1 MYFTVFLADE
11 QSFNG
16 PAGSG
21 WKACFRRDIT
31 PFKRSTAV
39 LPLLKTHNIFRP
51 AEWLPSRFKTLYIE
65 NTMDSHLKRPVPI
78 VWQFVV
84 LAASLGV
91 LSTLTFSLFVPFPP
105 EIQRILNVVDFLI
118 CLIFLADFGILLYLH
133 KNRKKYMLTWGW
145 LDLVSSIPMI
155 DPLRWGRLARLI
167 RLVRLFRGVRGSTGL
182 LRQLFLKKQ
191 EATLVGIVLLLGC
204 VIAFSSVGILI
215 AEQDSGG
222 SINTAEKAI
231 WFTVSTFT
239 TVGYGDLT
247 PITTFGRAVAA
258 LTMLAGISIFGAFTA
273 LMATFLVSAPQH
285 QENAAILEELASQR
299 KLLIALEERLRD
311 REQESATSDRQKM

>member
-1 MYFTVFLADE
+1 M
-11 QSFNG
+11 
-16 PAGSG
+16 
-21 WKACFRRDIT
+21 
-31 PFKRSTAV
+31 
-39 LPLLKTHNIFRP
+39 
-51 AEWLPSRFKTLYIE
+51 
-65 NTMDSHLKRPVPI
+65 PI
-78 VWQFVV
+78 AWQFVV
-84 LAASLGV
+84 LFASLGV

-105 EIQRILNVVDFLI
+105 EVQKVLNLADFLI

-167 RLVRLFRGVRGSTGL
+167 RLIRLFRGVRGSTGL
-182 LRQLFLKKQ
+182 LRQLFLCKQ
-191 EATLVGIVLLLGC
+191 EATLVGIVLILGC

-222 SINTAEKAI
+222 NINTAEKAL
-231 WFTVSTFT
+231 WFTISTFS

-247 PITTFGRAVAA
+247 PVTTFGRAVAA

-273 LMATFLVSAPQH
+273 LMAGFLVTTPQH
-285 QENAAILEELASQR
+285 LQNVAILEELAAQR
-299 KLLIALEERLRD
+299 KLLVALEEQLRA
-311 REQESATSDRQKM
+311 RGQEKESAPTETRKT

>member
-1 MYFTVFLADE
+1 MRA
-11 QSFNG
+11 
-16 PAGSG
+16 A
-21 WKACFRRDIT
+21 
-31 PFKRSTAV
+31 
-39 LPLLKTHNIFRP
+39 
-51 AEWLPSRFKTLYIE
+51 
-65 NTMDSHLKRPVPI
+65 MDSHLRRPVPI
-78 VWQFVV
+78 AWQFVV
-84 LAASLGV
+84 LFASLGV

-105 EIQRILNVVDFLI
+105 EVQKILNLADFLI

-167 RLVRLFRGVRGSTGL
+167 RLIRLFRGVRGSTGL
-182 LRQLFLKKQ
+182 LRQLFLCKQ
-191 EATLVGIVLLLGC
+191 EATLVGIVLILGC

-222 SINTAEKAI
+222 NINTAEKAL
-231 WFTVSTFT
+231 WFTISTFS

-247 PITTFGRAVAA
+247 PVTTFGRAVAA

-273 LMATFLVSAPQH
+273 LMAGFLVTTPQH
-285 QENAAILEELASQR
+285 LQNVAILEELAAQR
-299 KLLIALEERLRD
+299 KLLVALEEQLRA
-311 REQESATSDRQKM
+311 RGQEMESAPTETRKT